1 MTKPGAPVVISL
13 NHYMPPVRDKKRR
26 ITVENGN
33 GILVG
38 GILRLVSRTDEE
50 WTEKLREYFTPVTP
64 GRGKPGAEMAF
75 CNEKPGLGMRI
86 Q

>member
-13 NHYMPPVRDKKRR
+13 NHYMPPVRDEKRR

-64 GRGKPGAEMAF
+64 GRGKPGSGDGF
-75 CNEKPGLGMRI
+75 L
-86 Q
+86 